1 MKLVSYMAGTAILFS
16 GIYLN
21 AAEVKKASVE
31 GAWQS
36 RGTVYMSDPNTAKFM
51 GVLQGVMYVK
61 QGDKEEI
68 DALPFVCPSIET
80 MNLEN
85 HTIVSSGDCMIGANN
100 DIIYASYE
108 CAGPVGGCEG
118 RFSLRGG
125 TGKFAKISGASKLS
139 SRLAA
144 SLFVVDAPTII
155 AQKSSEGVFLLPELV
170 YRIPSK

>member
-1 MKLVSYMAGTAILFS
+1 MAGAAVLFS
-16 GIYLN
+16 GALLN
-21 AAEVKKASVE
+21 AAEVKTAAVE

-36 RGTVYMSDPNTAKFM
+36 KGTVYMSDPNTAKFM

-68 DALPFVCPSIET
+68 DALPFVCPSVQT
-80 MNLEN
+80 MNLDN
-85 HTIVSSGDCMIGANN
+85 QTIISSGDCMIGANN

-108 CAGPVGGCEG
+108 CAGPLGGCEG

-144 SLFVVDAPTII
+144 SLFVVDAPGII
-155 AQKSSEGVFLLPELV
+155 AQKSSEGVFLLPDLV
-170 YRIPSK
+170 YKIPSK